1 MLLATI
7 AARFQEG
14 LCVRIVA
21 NHIEG
26 ADGVVANKDNLTEK
40 WDDQIENGNPLERLR
55 AKQMKM
61 LIAEGPI
68 QSVVPE
74 HVILVLERIIAYDK
88 RHFEV
93 RFLDGTVKQICISE

>member
-26 ADGVVANKDNLTEK
+26 VDVCFKE
-40 WDDQIENGNPLERLR
+40 
-55 AKQMKM
+55 
-61 LIAEGPI
+61 
-68 QSVVPE
+68 S
-74 HVILVLERIIAYDK
+74 K
-88 RHFEV
+88 RCQCLLSREY
-93 RFLDGTVKQICISE
+93 I

>member
-26 ADGVVANKDNLTEK
+26 ADGVEM
-40 WDDQIENGNPLERLR
+40 ERSSGCVLQR
-55 AKQMKM
+55 KQKM
-61 LIAEGPI
+61 P
-68 QSVVPE
+68 VPAQQ
-74 HVILVLERIIAYDK
+74 RIYLKIPYL
-88 RHFEV
+88 RHFEWP
-93 RFLDGTVKQICISE
+93 GMEW